1 MTTPGKHQ
9 QWLLLIFMVTAA
21 FCFSCNNPTSHESEI
36 HNSAIPELTLNNGVK
51 WNSDDST
58 NSNVAN
64 LQKTLDRYPAN
75 EATTLVTYQEAAT
88 ELQDGVNQLVKQ
100 CKMKGPDHDAL
111 HAWLEPFMGEVKALK
126 ASATAEESA
135 KHLETL
141 RKYATLYPQYFE

>member
-1 MTTPGKHQ
+1 MITPGKHQ
-9 QWLLLIFMVTAA
+9 QWLLLIFMITAA
-21 FCFSCNNPTSHESEI
+21 FCFSCNNSPSHETEV
-36 HNSAIPELTLNNGVK
+36 HNAVIPELTLNNGVK

-58 NSNVAN
+58 NSNVTS
-64 LQKTLDRYPAN
+64 LQRILDRYPAN
-75 EATTLVTYQEAAT
+75 ETTTLVTYEEAAT
-88 ELQDGVNQLVKQ
+88 ELQEGVNQLVKQ

-126 ASATAEESA
+126 ASATTEESA

>member
-1 MTTPGKHQ
+1 MLTPGKHQ

-21 FCFSCNNPTSHESEI
+21 FCFSCNNRQ
-36 HNSAIPELTLNNGVK
+36 SAIPELTLNNGVK

-58 NSNVAN
+58 NSNVAS
-64 LQKTLDRYPAN
+64 LQRTLDRYPAN
-75 EATTLVTYQEAAT
+75 EATTLVTYKEAAT
-88 ELQDGVNQLVKQ
+88 ELQEGVNQLVKQ

-135 KHLETL
+135 KHFETL
-141 RKYATLYPQYFE
+141 RKYAILYPEYFE